1 MSPVALVGNRNPGR
15 RLSSTMMVHGGHWG
29 APSVMAAF
37 AGFVHDRESTANDE
51 RNDDNDCY
59 YGSVH
64 CNLPAVKPT
73 HAQLTEA
80 IRQPR
85 VDRPHGALRL
95 SPMPRLF
102 APRLPCPLVA
112 SSSARPKHD
121 SVLRVAC
128 TRLACAS

>member
-102 APRLPCPLVA
+102 APRYLVLW
-112 SSSARPKHD
+112 SRRRPRGQ
-121 SVLRVAC
+121 STTVFCVLLV
-128 TRLACAS
+128 LV

>member
-1 MSPVALVGNRNPGR
+1 MSRRSVALVGNRNPGR
-15 RLSSTMMVHGGHWG
+15 RLSSTIMVHGGHWG

-51 RNDDNDCY
+51 RNDDNDAY

-85 VDRPHGALRL
+85 VDRAHEALQL
-95 SPMPRLF
+95 SPMPWLF
-102 APRLPCPLVA
+102 SPRSACHLAA
-112 SSSARPKHD
+112 SPSRPKHD
-121 SVLRVAC
+121 SLPRVSY
-128 TRLACAS
+128 TPLT